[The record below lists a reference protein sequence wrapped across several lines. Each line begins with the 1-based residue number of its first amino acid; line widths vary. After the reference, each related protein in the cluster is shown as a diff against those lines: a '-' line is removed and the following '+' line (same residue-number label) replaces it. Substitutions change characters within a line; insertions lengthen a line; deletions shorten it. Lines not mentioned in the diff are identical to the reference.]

1 MAAAARRG
9 HAREENG
16 WGTTGTGRPLRRARR
31 RTAARTRRSH
41 HESMHFSS
49 YTMVK
54 SGPVSLSVR
63 CQQTGA
69 QSQSYNVY
77 RGEMASNRGSH
88 GRVGN
93 SATSKATPTGSH
105 HHWARVPAGFFL
117 HVADILTRM
126 HRHAC
131 IEVYNAPM
139 TSTAVKITII
149 IAISVLLYTNVVTIE
164 IHACLCS
171 KLLPWPQKLPRNRSF
186 RIGLHEE
193 VPPAI
198 LAVEVH
204 FFM

>member
-1 MAAAARRG
+1 
-9 HAREENG
+9 
-16 WGTTGTGRPLRRARR
+16 
-31 RTAARTRRSH
+31 
-41 HESMHFSS
+41 
-49 YTMVK
+49 MVK

-69 QSQSYNVY
+69 LSQSYNAY

-88 GRVGN
+88 GRVEN

-105 HHWARVPAGFFL
+105 LMDHQWARVPAGFFL

-149 IAISVLLYTNVVTIE
+149 IAILVLLYTYVVIIE

-171 KLLPWPQKLPRNRSF
+171 KLLPWSQKLPRNRSF
-186 RIGLHEE
+186 HVGLHEE
-193 VPPAI
+193 VPPAKP
-198 LAVEVH
+198 AVEVH

>member
-1 MAAAARRG
+1 MG
-9 HAREENG
+9 G
-16 WGTTGTGRPLRRARR
+16 MTGTGRPLRRARR

-69 QSQSYNVY
+69 QSQSYSVY

-88 GRVGN
+88 GRVENG
-93 SATSKATPTGSH
+93 ATSKATPTGSH
-105 HHWARVPAGFFL
+105 LMDDQWARVPAGVSL

-139 TSTAVKITII
+139 TSTAVKI
-149 IAISVLLYTNVVTIE
+149 
-164 IHACLCS
+164 
-171 KLLPWPQKLPRNRSF
+171 
-186 RIGLHEE
+186 
-193 VPPAI
+193 
-198 LAVEVH
+198 
-204 FFM
+204 